1 MTAVDRR
8 VDTFV
13 RFANLMIN
21 DVTYLMDES
30 LNDLT
35 KIHHIETEM
44 GNTQEWA
51 SKPLEYRRERENTLL
66 SLEGHATGYI
76 TLGRSTV
83 ELLKLFTAKT
93 KRPFMMP
100 EIVRKLGA
108 MLDYNLVALTGPRYQ
123 DLKVKNPERYN
134 FSPKVLLGDIIQV
147 FLNLKDEEEFVR
159 AVAEDGRSYKK
170 EVFDGAVNIL
180 KRRALKTDDE
190 IAKLRAFVRK
200 VEDLKTTLEE
210 DLGDVPEE
218 FLGMSISHFHRGNS
232 VRDGPGW
239 HIDALLYTVMKDPV
253 TLPTSRVVVDRAT
266 IKAHLLSDSNDP
278 FNRVPLKIEDVIPS
292 AYRPATLFHC
302 SGLTTPPC
310 GIRRSGAQGSDRRVL
325 GY

>member
-1 MTAVDRR
+1 

-30 LNDLT
+30 LNDLA
-35 KIHHIETEM
+35 KIHNIETEM
-44 GNTQEWA
+44 GNAVEWA
-51 SKPLEYRRERENTLL
+51 SKPLQYRRERENTLL

-93 KRPFMMP
+93 KSPFMMP

-123 DLKVKNPERYN
+123 DLKVKNPEKYN
-134 FSPKVLLGDIIQV
+134 FSPKALLSDIIQI
-147 FLNLKDEEEFVR
+147 FLNLSDEEDFAR

-170 EVFDGAVNIL
+170 EVFDGAATIL

-190 IAKLRAFVRK
+190 IATLLAFVQK

-218 FLGMSISHFHRGNS
+218 FLGTSISRVRKDDS

-239 HIDALLYTVMKDPV
+239 PADALLYTVMKDPV

-292 AYRPATLFHC
+292 AYRLGASFEDFR
-302 SGLTTPPC
+302 LTIPP
-310 GIRRSGAQGSDRRVL
+310 GRM
-325 GY
+325 